1 MHPGS
6 SGRMRSRE
14 QLTYLSFHRVLG
26 AKIFDVIQDEK
37 KSSFSEK
44 SSYFKIKAYKDNN
57 VFAHFMLVR
66 KLTAASTFDK
76 TGTPALRSN
85 NPILS
90 NEMNVQKNRLRAA
103 GVIKLKDECAVPH
116 SISLFPSTITTNA
129 FFYSNSK

>member
-14 QLTYLSFHRVLG
+14 QRTYLSFHRVLG
-26 AKIFDVIQDEK
+26 AKIFDVVQDQK
-37 KSSFSEK
+37 KSSFFQK
-44 SSYFKIKAYKDNN
+44 IFHFKTKAFKDN

-76 TGTPALRSN
+76 TGTPALRST

-90 NEMNVQKNRLRAA
+90 NEMNVK
-103 GVIKLKDECAVPH
+103 K
-116 SISLFPSTITTNA
+116 
-129 FFYSNSK
+129 